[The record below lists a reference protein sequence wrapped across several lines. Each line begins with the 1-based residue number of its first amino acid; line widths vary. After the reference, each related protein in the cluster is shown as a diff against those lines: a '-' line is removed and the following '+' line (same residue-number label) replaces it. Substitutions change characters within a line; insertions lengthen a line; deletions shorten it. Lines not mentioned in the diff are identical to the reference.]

1 MLVIC
6 PNPAI
11 DRHLFIDELRPGT
24 VLRSSR
30 TMAFLGARR
39 STWCVQE
46 LGTKL
51 EVNKDMS

>member
-6 PNPAI
+6 PNPAS